1 MKKEIN
7 SNNENLVNKV
17 EGGGFISDYD
27 LTTHF
32 KDVIL
37 LDEIVINNSDF
48 TYNEVQLNLFANA
61 DKFIGISGGS
71 TLILNLFQKPT
82 ITYLYN
88 KSDLREK
95 FWEDEKGNKNIKN
108 YYYMMNPNV
117 IPYID
122 VECGDM
128 RQNKF
133 DNFLN
138 LIKETI

>member
-1 MKKEIN
+1 MN
-7 SNNENLVNKV
+7 DFRNRDFFH
-17 EGGGFISDYD
+17 EGMREFQD
-27 LTTHF
+27 LFDGRRTAEAIETNRKHY
-32 KDVIL
+32 
-37 LDEIVINNSDF
+37 E
-48 TYNEVQLNLFANA
+48 
-61 DKFIGISGGS
+61 
-71 TLILNLFQKPT
+71 
-82 ITYLYN
+82 
-88 KSDLREK
+88 